1 MEERLKFDFVPFS
14 LTQVIDAKGQCY
26 TRHDNKMY
34 LPQKLK
40 SLLIS
45 NETPQ
50 EAIERAYYKPKPIE
64 RSQETQQPQ
73 NSLTLLPKS

>member
-1 MEERLKFDFVPFS
+1 
-14 LTQVIDAKGQCY
+14 
-26 TRHDNKMY
+26 MY